1 MRLSGW
7 IWRAAVIMTVIA
19 IAGCGGYKQPREPDL
34 ELPPGIEEAPGGL
47 KFSVKVTPTRF
58 KLGERVMLEATM
70 FNNSDKKFQQEFS
83 TSCVFDYEIA
93 ASTRVLG
100 PSRMCAQAITDVVLE
115 PGELRMIMREWSGN
129 DRYFDAHEPLGPGV
143 YQVTAGLVE
152 GGRVI
157 PMADPV
163 TIEILPR

>member
-1 MRLSGW
+1 MQSARW
-7 IWRAAVIMTVIA
+7 IWRAGILVTVIA
-19 IAGCGGYKQPREPDL
+19 LAGCGGHRGPREPEL
-34 ELPPGIEEAPGGL
+34 ELPPGIEEAPDGL

-70 FNNSDKKFQQEFS
+70 FNNSDRKFEREFP
-83 TSCVFDYEIA
+83 TACIFDYEIA
-93 ASTRVLG
+93 ADSRVLG
-100 PSRMCAQAITDVVLE
+100 PSRMCAQAVTEVVLE
-115 PGELRMIMREWSGN
+115 PGELRMMMREWSGN
-129 DRYFDAHEPLGPGV
+129 DRFFDAHEPLGPGV

-152 GGRVI
+152 GGRVV

>member
-1 MRLSGW
+1 MRFRRW
-7 IWRAAVIMTVIA
+7 IWRGAALATVIA
-19 IAGCGGYKQPREPDL
+19 IAGCGGYRQPREPEL
-34 ELPPGIEEAPGGL
+34 ELPPGIEKAPGGL

-70 FNNSDKKFQQEFS
+70 FNDSEDRFERQFP
-83 TSCVFDYEIA
+83 TACVFDYEVA

-100 PSRMCAQAITDVVLE
+100 PSRMCAQTVTDVVLE
-115 PGELRMIMREWSGN
+115 AGELRMIMREWSGN